1 MKVWFKRISFG
12 VVVAVIVA
20 LVGLAIFLLTF
31 DPNAYKSKLEEIVYN
46 RYHRTLAIEGDIH
59 LSLFPRIG
67 LSVQGVSLSD
77 RDSRSTFASVD
88 SARFAVA
95 IWPLLSNRLV
105 VDHVAVT
112 GFKAWVIRDKLGE
125 FNFRDLTE
133 SRSPWLDL
141 PMAGDSGS
149 GPVHAPKVADP
160 TSKPPT
166 LPAVLKNHEASRADF
181 QIDIA
186 GLDLKNGEIHLYD
199 AVTGSVARIEKLIVN
214 TGRMTFDQPFDVTVK
229 GRLFGEH
236 PIADANIEGQALVKM
251 SPEQKNYSAQKLN
264 VQITGRLGSLQA
276 KTVSLKGNLAYSAY
290 SRMFGASNLELLVQG
305 GVDGVE
311 PIKNLDANLSVRQ
324 LKADQSRAELNLD
337 KLSLRAKGDLPNQ
350 NFDVAFD
357 APSIAVSPD
366 AAKSDVVSGTVKLT
380 GPSVLGVTLGLRGLD
395 GNAQSLTLKELKVEG
410 SLKQGDRLIQLN
422 ASSPANWD
430 TVEDKGALTAIKGD
444 VKIEAPAMRKGSF
457 EFPLIGSMHADLK
470 KDQLTSE
477 INAVLN
483 GSKLDFTVA
492 ATHLRDPNIVF
503 NLDADSL
510 DFNRLFP
517 PTEVAAPASADAK
530 NPADKAP
537 AEVAKASADAAK
549 APADAAKAAAGVA
562 KAPVVTAKT
571 AAPKAAAPN
580 PPATKPP
587 AVKPVVDQPIDLS
600 ALNSMNLTGKI
611 KVGAVK
617 IRRFEAKDFNASVRA
632 FGGKLD
638 VSKVSANLYG
648 GKLAGNLSADA
659 HNAMALKFALD
670 GVSVADLLKGMQ
682 YDDRLAGVG
691 GIHADLSAQGATQAA
706 LKAALKGAVQVRV
719 RDGYIKGI
727 GVEQTMKE
735 VAVAARSVLTGQL
748 PDVASKFDLGRQT
761 AFTSL
766 DADVVFDQGKGTLKK
781 LSIVAPMLRITEGS
795 PGLIDLVG
803 EKLDVLAKVQIVNSV
818 VGQADKDLAALKG
831 VTVPVL
837 ISGPFNAP
845 GYQVQWKDVGG
856 HLVKQAVQDGLLDLL
871 SGKAAKFVD
880 PAPAIVAPKPGPT
893 TSKDSVKSIGNA
905 LKGLLGK

>member
-12 VVVAVIVA
+12 IVVAVIVA
-20 LVGLAIFLLTF
+20 LVGLVIFLLTF

-67 LSVQGVSLSD
+67 LSVQNVSLSD

-95 IWPLLSNRLV
+95 IWPMLSNRLV

-112 GFKAWVIRDKLGE
+112 GFKAWVVRDKLGV
-125 FNFRDLTE
+125 FNFHDLTE

-141 PMAGDSGS
+141 PVVGDSGLS
-149 GPVHAPKVADP
+149 PVNAPKVADSP
-160 TSKPPT
+160 SKPAT
-166 LPAVLKNHEASRADF
+166 LPAVLKNHEAARADF

-199 AVTGSVARIEKLIVN
+199 AVTGSVARIEKLVVN

-264 VQITGRLGSLQA
+264 VQMTGRLGPLQA
-276 KTVSLKGNLAYSAY
+276 KTASLKGNLAYSAY

-305 GVDGVE
+305 GVDGAE

-337 KLSLRAKGDLPNQ
+337 KLSLRAKGDLPDQ

-366 AAKSDVVSGTVKLT
+366 SAKSDVVSGTVKLA

-422 ASSPANWD
+422 ASSPASWD
-430 TVEDKGALTAIKGD
+430 TVEDKGGLTAIKGD

-492 ATHLRDPNIVF
+492 ATHLRDPNIMF

-517 PTEVAAPASADAK
+517 PTEVKAPAPADAK
-530 NPADKAP
+530 KPADKAP
-537 AEVAKASADAAK
+537 AETPKASADATKTAGDAAK
-549 APADAAKAAAGVA
+549 APAVAAKTAA
-562 KAPVVTAKT
+562 PKT
-571 AAPKAAAPN
+571 AAPKAAAAN
-580 PPATKPP
+580 APAAKP
-587 AVKPVVDQPIDLS
+587 AAEQPIDLS

-617 IRRFEAKDFNASVRA
+617 MRQFEAKDFNASVRA
-632 FGGKLD
+632 YGGKLD

-648 GKLAGNLSADA
+648 GKLAGDLSANA

-670 GVSVADLLKGMQ
+670 GVSMADFLKGMQ

-691 GIHADLSAQGATQAA
+691 SIHADLSSQGAVQSA
-706 LKAALKGAVQVRV
+706 LKAALKGSVQVRV
-719 RDGYIKGI
+719 RDGSIRGI

-735 VAVAARSVLTGQL
+735 VSLAARSVLTGQL
-748 PDVASKFDLGRQT
+748 PDIANKFDLGRQT

-766 DADVVFDQGKGTLKK
+766 DADVVFDQGKGTIKK
-781 LSIVAPMLRITEGS
+781 LNIVAPMLRISEGS
-795 PGLIDLVG
+795 PALIDLVG
-803 EKLDVLAKVQIVNSV
+803 EKLDILAKVRVVNPV
-818 VGQADKDLAALKG
+818 AGQADKDLSALAG

-845 GYQVQWKDVGG
+845 GYHVQWKDVGG

-880 PAPAIVAPKPGPT
+880 PAPAATPSKPGLT
-893 TSKDSVKSIGNA
+893 TPADSVKSIGNA

>member
-46 RYHRTLAIEGDIH
+46 RYHRTLAIEGDIQ

-105 VDHVAVT
+105 VDHVAVA

-125 FNFRDLTE
+125 FNFHDLTE

-141 PMAGDSGS
+141 PVVGDSGLGS
-149 GPVHAPKVADP
+149 IHAPKVADSS
-160 TSKPPT
+160 SKPAT

-236 PIADANIEGQALVKM
+236 PVADANIEGQALVKM

-264 VQITGRLGSLQA
+264 VQVTGRLGPLQA

-380 GPSVLGVTLGLRGLD
+380 GLSVLGVTLGLRGLD

-410 SLKQGDRLIQLN
+410 NLKQGDRLIQLN

-492 ATHLRDPNIVF
+492 ATHLRDPNVVF

-517 PTEVAAPASADAK
+517 PTEVKAPAPADAK
-530 NPADKAP
+530 KPTDKAP
-537 AEVAKASADAAK
+537 AEAPKASADAAK
-549 APADAAKAAAGVA
+549 TPADTAKATAGAA
-562 KAPVVTAKT
+562 KAPVVTAK
-571 AAPKAAAPN
+571 AAASKVAAAN
-580 PPATKPP
+580 APAAKPI
-587 AVKPVVDQPIDLS
+587 ADQPIDLS
-600 ALNSMNLTGKI
+600 ALNSMNLTGEI

-617 IRRFEAKDFNASVRA
+617 MRHFEAKDFNASVRA
-632 FGGKLD
+632 FNGKLD

-648 GKLAGNLSADA
+648 GKLAGNLRADA

-691 GIHADLSAQGATQAA
+691 NVHADLSAQGANQTA
-706 LKAALKGAVQVRV
+706 LKAALKGSVQVRV
-719 RDGYIKGI
+719 RDGSIKGI
-727 GVEQTMKE
+727 GIEQTMKE

-748 PDVASKFDLGRQT
+748 PDVANKFDLGRQT
-761 AFTSL
+761 AFSLL

-781 LSIVAPMLRITEGS
+781 LSIVAPMLRISEGS

-803 EKLDVLAKVQIVNSV
+803 EKLDVLVKVQIVNPV
-818 VGQADKDLAALKG
+818 AGQADKDLAALKG

-837 ISGPFNAP
+837 ISGPFSAP

-880 PAPAIVAPKPGPT
+880 PVPAIIAPQPGPT
-893 TSKDSVKSIGNA
+893 TSTGSVKSIGNA